1 MRCAIEWHLGAS
13 ADVALHFADPLG
25 SSESSE
31 NNAKGHGE
39 FERQSSNHF
48 HSRPLSRLARTCQ
61 ILCAAVQRIHGAVLE
76 ALRMVERRVVVNDTV
91 RQQLLRLGE
100 QASSWILPVV
110 LDQIT
115 SVVDRIVTKH
125 LMPVSLRS
133 SIEPNGARGSAAG
146 GGVILQQLRDASYL
160 LETGIPSLQQ
170 QLDALGSS
178 NESKRSDQGNATT
191 PEKGIGGRRGGINT
205 INTMSRA
212 LGKCSLEGCCTLEQ
226 CTVQVQSARK
236 RLLLRFA
243 DLSAADVLPAGLS
256 LVESLTVL
264 EGRGEDDAVE
274 ASLEP
279 NVSRKQQSRTSTSG
293 VDEESLTVRLI
304 LNVCISNTVANA
316 EVLARVWRLSSVI
329 RAVIALSLC
338 SVFSA
343 PSHSHTLSIYLSIS
357 PAISPHLLS

>member
-1 MRCAIEWHLGAS
+1 
-13 ADVALHFADPLG
+13 
-25 SSESSE
+25 
-31 NNAKGHGE
+31 
-39 FERQSSNHF
+39 
-48 HSRPLSRLARTCQ
+48 
-61 ILCAAVQRIHGAVLE
+61 
-76 ALRMVERRVVVNDTV
+76 
-91 RQQLLRLGE
+91 
-100 QASSWILPVV
+100 
-110 LDQIT
+110 
-115 SVVDRIVTKH
+115 
-125 LMPVSLRS
+125 
-133 SIEPNGARGSAAG
+133 
-146 GGVILQQLRDASYL
+146 
-160 LETGIPSLQQ
+160 
-170 QLDALGSS
+170 
-178 NESKRSDQGNATT
+178 
-191 PEKGIGGRRGGINT
+191 
-205 INTMSRA
+205 MSRA

-264 EGRGEDDAVE
+264 EGRDEDDAVE

-316 EVLARVWRLSSVI
+316 EVLVLVRVWRLSSVI

-343 PSHSHTLSIYLSIS
+343 PSHSHTLSLYLSIS